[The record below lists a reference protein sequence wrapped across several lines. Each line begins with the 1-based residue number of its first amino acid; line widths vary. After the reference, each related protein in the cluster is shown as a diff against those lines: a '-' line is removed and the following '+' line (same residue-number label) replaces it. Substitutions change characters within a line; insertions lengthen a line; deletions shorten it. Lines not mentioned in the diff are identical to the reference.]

1 MIVNPVEI
9 FTMKKLFIFLG
20 FALMS
25 AGSFGQID
33 KSTTTVK
40 APGELMSPQTGSDN
54 SSLLRSP
61 GNHSLST
68 KKGIFNT
75 NSSTTLGEEEKKP
88 FSMRTDD
95 NGLMTYRPENFKPK
109 AFKDKEIK
117 EEYRRDQYLGDLVT
131 GGSYVELYCRDHE
144 YVDGDKVRV
153 YVNGEV
159 IHNSVTL
166 GAGYH
171 PILVRLN
178 VGFNNVE
185 FEALNQGTSG
195 PNTAELRI
203 FDANGL
209 EVAKKEWNLLTGAKA
224 NMVIVKQ

>member
-1 MIVNPVEI
+1 
-9 FTMKKLFIFLG
+9 MKKLFIFIG
-20 FALMS
+20 VALVS
-25 AGSFGQID
+25 SGAFGQID
-33 KSTTTVK
+33 KSNTTVK

-54 SSLLRSP
+54 SSLLRTP

-68 KKGIFNT
+68 KKGLLNANPST
-75 NSSTTLGEEEKKP
+75 NLGEEEKKP
-88 FSMRTDD
+88 FSMRTD
-95 NGLMTYRPENFKPK
+95 NGLMKFQPENFKPK

-117 EEYRRDQYLGDLVT
+117 EEFRRDQYLGDLVT

-153 YVNGEV
+153 IVNGEI
-159 IHNSVTL
+159 IHNSISL
-166 GAGYH
+166 GANYH

-178 VGFNNVE
+178 VGFNNIE

-203 FDANGL
+203 FDEEGL

>member
-1 MIVNPVEI
+1 
-9 FTMKKLFIFLG
+9 MKKFII
-20 FALMS
+20 FAGIALVS
-25 AGSFGQID
+25 SGAFAQID
-33 KSTTTVK
+33 KSNTTVK
-40 APGELMSPQTGSDN
+40 APGELMSPQTGSEN
-54 SSLLRSP
+54 SSLLRTP

-68 KKGIFNT
+68 KKGLLNAKP
-75 NSSTTLGEEEKKP
+75 SPRLGEEEKKP
-88 FSMRTDD
+88 FSMRTD
-95 NGLMTYRPENFKPK
+95 NGLMKYQPENFKPK
-109 AFKDKEIK
+109 AFKDKDIK
-117 EEYRRDQYLGDLVT
+117 EEFRRDQYLGDLVT

-153 YVNGEV
+153 IVNGEV
-159 IHNSVTL
+159 IHNSISL

-178 VGFNNVE
+178 MGFNNIE

-203 FDANGL
+203 FDEKGL

-224 NMVIVKQ
+224 NMVVVKQ